1 MKNNY
6 DKKAAIVAL
15 LAVFTLAMTF
25 IILGAIST
33 ELISSMGITSGQF
46 GTLVFGFFLSSCIVQ
61 LFVGPLVDKVGFKPV
76 ALLGFVV
83 TGISLFLLSVASTLS
98 FALFACI
105 LMGVGAMSLNTVGNT
120 LIPIVLFEGKDP
132 ARASNFGNGF
142 FGLGYILTPLIVV
155 FMLNTLNMSY
165 NSALIVMSILML
177 IFLVFTLMATFPKV
191 SIGFKF
197 TTAFKVLSKPA
208 VLIAALALFCYL
220 SLEIS
225 MGTWI
230 RSLMDELYAGS
241 AVAGASARTGVV
253 LSLFGVSI
261 MIGRFIVASVK
272 NLTAMGAK
280 LIVIMAVV
288 SLIAIALM
296 VLAGSPAM
304 GIFAVVLAGLAFA
317 PIFPT
322 IVGVT
327 FAKFEPG
334 LYGSIF
340 GIIFSIGLL
349 GGTFIPNII
358 GNISEGATVQQSLMI
373 AGVMAAILLFLSFFI
388 GRVGKEKEDVTAG

>member
-1 MKNNY
+1 MENKNLR
-6 DKKAAIVAL
+6 KSAIVAL
-15 LAVFTLAMTF
+15 IAVFSLAMTF
-25 IILGAIST
+25 IILGAISV
-33 ELISSMGITSGQF
+33 ELIASMEITSGQF

-76 ALLGFVV
+76 AILGFIA
-83 TGISLFLLSVASTLS
+83 TGVSLFLLSFANTLS
-98 FALFACI
+98 FALFSCI

-120 LIPIVLFEGKDP
+120 LIPVVLFEGKDP

-142 FGLGYILTPLIVV
+142 FGLGYILTPLLVV
-155 FMLNTLNMSY
+155 FMLNTLNLSY
-165 NSALIVMSILML
+165 NSALVVLSILMIVFL
-177 IFLVFTLMATFPKV
+177 IFTLTASFPTV

-197 TTAFKVLSKPA
+197 STAFKVLTKPA
-208 VLIAALALFCYL
+208 VMVAALALFCYL

-230 RSLMDELYAGS
+230 RSLMDELYAAS
-241 AVAGASARTGVV
+241 PTAGATASTGVV
-253 LSLFGVSI
+253 LSLFGVAI
-261 MIGRFIVASVK
+261 MIGRFISASVK

-280 LIVIMAVV
+280 LIIIMSVV
-288 SLIAIALM
+288 SLVAIGIM
-296 VLAGSPAM
+296 VFAGSPAM
-304 GIFAVVLAGLAFA
+304 GIIAVVLAGLAFA

-334 LYGSIF
+334 QYGSIF
-340 GIIFSIGLL
+340 GIIFSVGLL

-358 GNISEGATVQQSLMI
+358 GNLSEGATIQQSLII
-373 AGVMAAILLFLSFFI
+373 AGVMAAILLFLSLII
-388 GRVGKEKEDVTAG
+388 GRVGKSKDAT

>member
-1 MKNNY
+1 MKKND

-25 IILGAIST
+25 IILGAISV
-33 ELISSMGITSGQF
+33 ELIDSMGISSGQF

-61 LFVGPLVDKVGFKPV
+61 LFVGPLVDSVGFKPV
-76 ALLGFVV
+76 ALLGFIV
-83 TGISLFLLSVASTLS
+83 TGVSLFLLSIASSLS
-98 FALFACI
+98 FALFACV

-155 FMLNTLNMSY
+155 FMLNTLSMSY

-177 IFLVFTLMATFPKV
+177 VFLAFTLTASFPKV

-197 TTAFKVLSKPA
+197 NTAFKVLSKPA
-208 VLIAALALFCYL
+208 VLVAGLALFCYM

-261 MIGRFIVASVK
+261 MIGRFISASVK

-280 LIVIMAVV
+280 LIVIMAFL
-288 SLIAIALM
+288 SLGAIILM
-296 VLAGSPAM
+296 VIAGSPAL
-304 GIFAVVLAGLAFA
+304 GIVAVVLAGLAFA

-349 GGTFIPNII
+349 GGTFIPKFI
-358 GNISEGATVQQSLMI
+358 GNISEGASVQQSLLI
-373 AGVMAAILLFLSFFI
+373 AGIMAAILVLISFFI
-388 GRVGKEKEDVTAG
+388 GRVGTIKKTT